1 MAFKGALENSGRA
14 FLRGQRRMLV
24 TTIIGYTLFYF
35 LRKNLSLA
43 MPGLA
48 QDYGITKTSLGLFLT
63 LHGVVYGVG
72 KFVAGPISDRSRPR
86 LFLMGGLLLA
96 LLANVVFG
104 FGPVLAKL
112 FAGCAE
118 GAAFTTVLITVLG
131 IAWVANGFFQS
142 MGNPPCLKLLSHWV
156 PPEELATKLAIW
168 NSSHSIGAGLITIL
182 CGYIMGLGALG
193 TDGVG
198 VGMWKWCFW
207 TPAIIAGLGLVVLAV
222 WLPGTPEEEGMG
234 RAGRPLPAETAV
246 AGRPPYQVDDGRAG
260 SPLPAAADTA
270 LRRVY
275 LNPVIWMVG
284 LCCFMVY
291 LTRFAILD
299 WGPMLMK
306 EAKGVSLAGAG
317 WTVACFEIAGILG
330 TLFSGW
336 ATDHLAGGRAPRV
349 CLFMMLGAAAFMGL
363 FWIIPSESPAILYVA
378 ALSGAG
384 FCIYGPQAMT
394 GTTAVNIATRK
405 FAGPAVGFT
414 SLFSYASVLFSG
426 WGMGAL
432 ADRTGGWAVP
442 FLSVV
447 GAALF
452 GAGLFLVLWNTK
464 PNGYAEGD
472 KVT

>member
-1 MAFKGALENSGRA
+1 
-14 FLRGQRRMLV
+14 MLV
-24 TTIIGYTLFYF
+24 TTIVGYTLFYF

-86 LFLMGGLLLA
+86 IFLMGGLLLA

-112 FAGCAE
+112 FAGGAE
-118 GAAFTTVLITVLG
+118 GAAFTTALITVLG

-168 NSSHSIGAGLITIL
+168 NSSHSIGAGIITIL

-193 TDGVG
+193 VDGVG
-198 VGMWKWCFW
+198 IGMWQWCFW
-207 TPAIIAGLGLVVLAV
+207 VPAIIAGAWLAYLFFS
-222 WLPGTPEEEGMG
+222 LPGTPEEEGMG
-234 RAGRPLPAETAV
+234 SDRSVASPKGPEVGDAAPHQEGAEVGDAALPPLHES
-246 AGRPPYQVDDGRAG
+246 D
-260 SPLPAAADTA
+260 SA

-275 LNPVIWMVG
+275 LNPVIWLVG
-284 LCCFMVY
+284 ACCFMVY

-306 EAKGVSLAGAG
+306 EAKGVSLAGGG
-317 WTVACFEIAGILG
+317 WTVATFEIAGILG

-336 ATDHLAGGRAPRV
+336 ATDRLAGGRAPRV
-349 CLFMMLGAAAFMGL
+349 CLFMMLGAAAFMGA
-363 FWIIPSESPAILYVA
+363 FWLIPEGCHVALYMA
-378 ALSGAG
+378 ALAGAG

-394 GTTAVNIATRK
+394 GTTAVNLATRR
-405 FAGPAVGFT
+405 FAGTAVGFT
-414 SLFSYASVLFSG
+414 SLFSYGSVLFSG
-426 WGMGAL
+426 WGMGFL
-432 ADRTGGWAVP
+432 ADRTGGWATP
-442 FLSVV
+442 FLTVV
-447 GAALF
+447 GATIV
-452 GAGLFLVLWNTK
+452 GAGLFLALWNTK
-464 PNGYAEGD
+464 PNGYDEGGQ
-472 KVT
+472 

>member
-1 MAFKGALENSGRA
+1 
-14 FLRGQRRMLV
+14 MLV

-112 FAGCAE
+112 FAGGAE
-118 GAAFTTVLITVLG
+118 GAAFTTALITVLG

-168 NSSHSIGAGLITIL
+168 NSSHSIGAGIITIL

-193 TDGVG
+193 ADGVG
-198 VGMWKWCFW
+198 VGMWRWCFW
-207 TPAIIAGLGLVVLAV
+207 TPAIIAGVGLVCLFFT
-222 WLPGTPEEEGMG
+222 LPGTPEEEGVPP
-234 RAGRPLPAETAV
+234 AAETAAPHADAQERVPPVV
-246 AGRPPYQVDDGRAG
+246 ADAQERVPPD
-260 SPLPAAADTA
+260 SA

-284 LCCFMVY
+284 FCCFMVY

-306 EAKGVSLAGAG
+306 EAKGVSLAGGG
-317 WTVACFEIAGILG
+317 WTVATFEIAGILG

-336 ATDHLAGGRAPRV
+336 ATDRLAGGRAPRV
-349 CLFMMLGAAAFMGL
+349 CLFMMLGAAAFMGA
-363 FWIIPSESPAILYVA
+363 FWLIPKGCHVALYMT
-378 ALSGAG
+378 ALAGAG

-394 GTTAVNIATRK
+394 GTTAVNLATRR
-405 FAGPAVGFT
+405 FAGTAVGFT
-414 SLFSYASVLFSG
+414 SLFSYGSVLFSG

-447 GAALF
+447 GAALL
-452 GAGLFLVLWNTK
+452 GAGLFLALWKTK
-464 PNGYAEGD
+464 PNGYEEGD
-472 KVT
+472 TVT

>member
-1 MAFKGALENSGRA
+1 MNFEGTSEHAGKA

-24 TTIIGYTLFYF
+24 TTIVGYTLFYF

-48 QDYGITKTSLGLFLT
+48 QDYGITKSSLGLFLT
-63 LHGVVYGVG
+63 LHGVVYGLG
-72 KFVAGPISDRSRPR
+72 KFVCGPLSDRSRPR
-86 LFLMGGLLLA
+86 RFLCIGLGLA
-96 LLANVVFG
+96 LACNVVFG

-112 FAGCAE
+112 FAGGAE
-118 GAAFTTVLITVLG
+118 GAAFTTALIAVLG
-131 IAWVANGFFQS
+131 VAWVANGFFQS

-156 PPEELATKLAIW
+156 PPGELATKLAIW
-168 NSSHSIGAGLITIL
+168 NSSHSIGAGLVTIL

-193 TDGVG
+193 ADGVG
-198 VGMWKWCFW
+198 MGMWKWCFW
-207 TPAIIAGLGLVVLAV
+207 VPAIIAGMGLAALVV

-234 RAGRPLPAETAV
+234 GSRSFATDADAQEHISPADAQERV
-246 AGRPPYQVDDGRAG
+246 PPD
-260 SPLPAAADTA
+260 SA
-270 LRRVY
+270 LTRVY
-275 LNPVIWMVG
+275 LNPVIWTVG

-306 EAKGVSLAGAG
+306 EAKGVSLVGAG

-336 ATDHLAGGRAPRV
+336 ATDRLAGGRAPRV
-349 CLFMMLGAAAFMGL
+349 CLFMMLGAAAFMGA
-363 FWIIPSESPAILYVA
+363 FWLIPAGSSAILYVA

-394 GTTAVNIATRK
+394 GATAVNIATRR
-405 FAGPAVGFT
+405 FAGTAVGFT

-432 ADRTGGWAVP
+432 SEATGGWAVP

-447 GAALF
+447 AATIF
-452 GAGLFLVLWNTK
+452 GAGLFLALWGTK
-464 PNGYAEGD
+464 PNGY
-472 KVT
+472 

>member
-1 MAFKGALENSGRA
+1 MTEQTRKA

-24 TTIIGYTLFYF
+24 MTIIGYTLFYF

-48 QDYGITKTSLGLFLT
+48 QDYGITKTTLGIFLT
-63 LHGVVYGVG
+63 LHGVVYGLG
-72 KFVAGPISDRSRPR
+72 KFVCGPLSDRSRPR
-86 LFLMGGLLLA
+86 WFLMGGLALA
-96 LLANVVFG
+96 TLANVMFG
-104 FGPVLAKL
+104 FGPVLAAL
-112 FAGCAE
+112 VSGGAD
-118 GAAFTTVLITVLG
+118 GAALTTTLVTVLG

-156 PPEELATKLAIW
+156 PPNKLATKLAIW
-168 NSSHSIGAGLITIL
+168 NSSHSIGAGIITIL

-193 TDGVG
+193 AAGVG
-198 VGMWKWCFW
+198 IGMWKWCFW
-207 TPAIIAGLGLVVLAV
+207 APAIIAAVGLVALWV

-234 RAGRPLPAETAV
+234 GSRSCATAAETAAPHADAQQRV
-246 AGRPPYQVDDGRAG
+246 PP
-260 SPLPAAADTA
+260 ADTA
-270 LRRVY
+270 LRRVS

-317 WTVACFEIAGILG
+317 WTVACFEVAGILG

-336 ATDHLAGGRAPRV
+336 ATDRLAGGRAPRV
-349 CLFMMLGAAAFMGL
+349 CLFMMLGAAAFMGA
-363 FWIIPSESPAILYVA
+363 FWLIPAGSSAILYVA

-394 GTTAVNIATRK
+394 GTTAVNIATRR
-405 FAGPAVGFT
+405 FAGTAVGFT
-414 SLFSYASVLFSG
+414 SLFSYGSVLFSG
-426 WGMGAL
+426 WGMGFL
-432 ADRTGGWAVP
+432 AERTGGWAVP

-447 GAALF
+447 VATVV
-452 GAGLFLVLWNTK
+452 GAGLFALLWKTK
-464 PNGYAEGD
+464 PNGYD
-472 KVT
+472 V

>member
-1 MAFKGALENSGRA
+1 
-14 FLRGQRRMLV
+14 MLV
-24 TTIIGYTLFYF
+24 TTIVGYTLFYF

-48 QDYGITKTSLGLFLT
+48 QDYGITKSSLGLFLT
-63 LHGVVYGVG
+63 LHGVVYGLG
-72 KFVAGPISDRSRPR
+72 KFVCGPLSDRSRPR
-86 LFLMGGLLLA
+86 RFLCLGLA
-96 LLANVVFG
+96 LALVCNVVFG

-112 FAGCAE
+112 FSGGAE
-118 GAAFTTVLITVLG
+118 GAAFTTALIAVLG
-131 IAWVANGFFQS
+131 VAWVANGFFQS

-156 PPEELATKLAIW
+156 PPGELATKLAIW
-168 NSSHSIGAGLITIL
+168 NSSHSIGAGLVTIL

-193 TDGVG
+193 ADGVG

-207 TPAIIAGLGLVVLAV
+207 VPAIIAGVGLAALVV
-222 WLPGTPEEEGMG
+222 WLPGTPEEEGVEG
-234 RAGRPLPAETAV
+234 TGTTGVSPVEGNGQDVRCPSGKSPVE
-246 AGRPPYQVDDGRAG
+246 G
-260 SPLPAAADTA
+260 SGQDVSCPGHDTA

-275 LNPVIWMVG
+275 LNPVIWTVG

-306 EAKGVSLAGAG
+306 EAKGVSLVGAG

-336 ATDHLAGGRAPRV
+336 ATDRLAGGRAPRV
-349 CLFMMLGAAAFMGL
+349 CLFMMLGAAAFMGA
-363 FWIIPSESPAILYVA
+363 FWLIPAGSSAILYVA

-394 GTTAVNIATRK
+394 GATAVNIATRR
-405 FAGPAVGFT
+405 FAGTAVGFT

-426 WGMGAL
+426 WGMGFL
-432 ADRTGGWAVP
+432 AERTGGWATP
-442 FLSVV
+442 FLAVV
-447 GAALF
+447 GATIV
-452 GAGLFLVLWNTK
+452 GAGLFLALWGTK
-464 PNGYAEGD
+464 PNGY
-472 KVT
+472 